1 MKEQEIIIEPK
12 VDSAQE
18 FIEIAMDFS
27 NPLDLVREAISNAF
41 DAQAKEII
49 LDFSVI
55 QEYGEK
61 VLKIQIIDD
70 GTGMDMEGLVSFFD
84 LGNSLR
90 RNDEDTIGEKG
101 HGTKV
106 FFNSRRIDVITARD
120 GKKYHAVMLNPSK
133 ELFDRRIPKVTV
145 TTETVEIQDHGTSIT
160 ILGYNNDRREKFTHD
175 QLRDYILWFTKFGS
189 IEREFGKNDYKD
201 VKMKFKGVDKK
212 ALEEL
217 SFGHVFPDESCSVS
231 DLFENH
237 LVEAPQWYCKKIIR
251 TGRLKSMP
259 EIEFKAV
266 FCIEGNKIKYSY
278 NNMLRRKGK
287 VAPEGAYTV
296 QERYGLWL
304 CKDFMPIQR
313 KNEWITSK
321 GSEYTKFHAFVNCQD
336 LRLTANRGS
345 IDNTPSEIL
354 EDLKKAV
361 QEIYNEIIQGDDW
374 IDLEWLDSEVTAY
387 NTAEKEKKDFKRRI
401 DKINRTRTAD
411 YNGIRLVEPNLESGV
426 FTIFMQLSTYNPDIF
441 PFVPLDYDTHS
452 GIDVIVKENDNLPI
466 KTSKLYYVEFK
477 NYLSKDFNHTF
488 DNLYSIVCWDINLAE
503 IKNNEEVTDIA
514 KQRRILK
521 IIPPENTGD
530 YTRYYL
536 DCPRRGRK
544 IEVFVLKSYL
554 KEKLNIE
561 FLPRTEDSSI

>member
-70 GTGMDMEGLVSFFD
+70 GAGMDIEGLVSFFD

-145 TTETVEIQDHGTSIT
+145 TTETVEVQNHGTSIT

-217 SFGHVFPDESCSVS
+217 SFGHVFPNESCSVS
-231 DLFENH
+231 ELFENH

-426 FTIFMQLSTYNPDIF
+426 FTIFMQLSTYDPDIF

-488 DNLYSIVCWDINLAE
+488 DNLYSIICWDINLAE

-530 YTRYYL
+530 YEGYYL
-536 DCPRRGRK
+536 DCSRRGRK